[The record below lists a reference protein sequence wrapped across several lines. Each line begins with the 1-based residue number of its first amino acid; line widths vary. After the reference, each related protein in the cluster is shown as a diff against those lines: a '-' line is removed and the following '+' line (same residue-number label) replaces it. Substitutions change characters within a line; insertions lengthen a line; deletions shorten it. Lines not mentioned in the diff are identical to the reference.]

1 MRSISRKNQFHEIFF
16 FLFQSSVASNRGL
29 KATETVLKYLEKI
42 DQPEEEKVKV
52 STLHYGLSA
61 KNILRET
68 NNLMVSKI
76 AIFTLL

>member
-68 NNLMVSKI
+68 NNHMVSKI
-76 AIFTLL
+76 AILTLL